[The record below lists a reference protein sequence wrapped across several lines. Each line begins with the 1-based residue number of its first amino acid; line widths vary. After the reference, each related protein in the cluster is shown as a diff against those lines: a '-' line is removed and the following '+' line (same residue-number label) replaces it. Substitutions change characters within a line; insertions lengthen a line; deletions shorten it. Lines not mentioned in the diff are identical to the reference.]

1 MLIGIILLVIFL
13 VMMVLMYL
21 NKISALLALPIMA
34 ISFAIIGSVPL
45 LFVGSVYDGIVP
57 DTVQLVPADTQS
69 ISFGLYSQ
77 TSGGTA
83 LWSETQK
90 VAVANKAYTTIL
102 GNIKP
107 IPRNLFDGQTYYLGV
122 KFGQTPEITD
132 RQSIVLISY
141 GTQIWN
147 KVTSGGITQSISY
160 LRDLAANNDLLKVVI
175 GEGSLRLHE
184 AYTLALFGGMLA
196 IFVRKKGIA
205 EAIIRIAAEL
215 AGDRPMIVAIIMMLV
230 TAVLFITLGGL
241 GAVIMVG
248 SIIFPIM
255 LSLGT
260 PPLIAAGV
268 MLIGICAGGSVAPAN
283 WVFYQN
289 TIGVPTEMTKVFAF
303 KLAGIYILV
312 GLIFIIFGLRRK
324 NRQYYW
330 AAEIPSEPVAKPKIG
345 FLAMLTPLV
354 PIILVLV
361 FKTPFFAAFLAGL
374 IWGLVT
380 TWEKGAIKSFTQA
393 MFEGAESVLPAVLL
407 MIGIGM
413 VLKAVTLDT
422 VKAYLQPL
430 LSSII
435 PSGRWSY
442 LIIFS
447 ILAPLA
453 LYRGPLNVWGMGS
466 GLAGIM
472 LATGTLP
479 PAAIMGLFVSVGAIQ
494 GVCDPTNTHN
504 VWIASYLGVDVI
516 TITKKLIPYIWA
528 LAIIGLVISA
538 ISYI

>member
-1 MLIGIILLVIFL
+1 MIIGIILLVIFL

-34 ISFAIIGSVPL
+34 ISFAVIGGLPL
-45 LFVGSVYDGIVP
+45 LFVGSIYNGTVP
-57 DTVQLVPADTQS
+57 DTVQLPPADTQS
-69 ISFGLYSQ
+69 ISFGLYSES
-77 TSGGTA
+77 SGGTA

-90 VAVANKAYTTIL
+90 VAVSKQAYTAIL

-107 IPRNLFDGQTYYLGV
+107 IPRTLFNGQPYYLGV
-122 KFGQTPEITD
+122 KFGATPELAD
-132 RQSIVLISY
+132 RQSIILSSY
-141 GTQIWN
+141 GTQIIQ
-147 KVTSGGITQSISY
+147 KLGSSGFIGSFGY
-160 LRDLAANNDLLKVVI
+160 MRDLAANNDLLKVVI
-175 GEGSLRLHE
+175 GEGSLRLNE

-260 PPLIAAGV
+260 SPLVAAGV

-289 TIGVPTEMTKVFAF
+289 TIGVPTEMTKLFSF
-303 KLAGIYILV
+303 KIAGIYLLI
-312 GLIFIIFGLRRK
+312 GLIFIILGLRKK
-324 NRQYYW
+324 NMQYYW
-330 AAEIPSEPVAKPKIG
+330 AAEIPAEPVAKPKVG
-345 FLAMLTPLV
+345 VLAMLTPLV

-374 IWGLVT
+374 IWGLIT
-380 TWEKGAIKSFTQA
+380 TWEKGAIKSFTQS

-435 PSGRWSY
+435 PHSRWTY

-479 PAAIMGLFVSVGAIQ
+479 PPAIMGLFISVGAIQ

-528 LAIIGLVISA
+528 LAIIGLIISA

>member
-1 MLIGIILLVIFL
+1 MIIGIILIVIFL
-13 VMMVLMYL
+13 IMMVLMYL
-21 NKISALLALPIMA
+21 NKLSALLALPIMA
-34 ISFAIIGSVPL
+34 ISFAIIGSIPL
-45 LFVGSVYDGIVP
+45 LFVGSNFEGKVP
-57 DTVQLVPADTQS
+57 DTIQLVPAETQS
-69 ISFGLYSQ
+69 VSFSLYSQ
-77 TSGGTA
+77 SSDGMV
-83 LWSETQK
+83 LWTESQK
-90 VAVANKAYTTIL
+90 VTVANKAYSAIL
-102 GNIKP
+102 GNVKP
-107 IPRNLFDGQTYYLGV
+107 IPRNLFDGQTYYLRV
-122 KFGQTPEITD
+122 KFGQTPEIAD
-132 RQSIVLISY
+132 RQPIILASY
-141 GTQIWN
+141 GSQIWH
-147 KVTSGGITQSISY
+147 KLTTSGFVKLFTY
-160 LRDLAANNDLLKVVI
+160 LRDLATNNDLLKIVI

-215 AGDRPMIVAIIMMLV
+215 AGDRPIVVAIIMMLV

-268 MLIGICAGGSVAPAN
+268 MLIGVCAGGSVAPAN

-289 TIGVPTEMTKVFAF
+289 TIGVPTEMTKAFAL
-303 KLAGIYILV
+303 KLAGIYILI
-312 GLIFIIFGLRRK
+312 GLVFIIFGLRRK
-324 NRQYYW
+324 NIQHYW
-330 AAEIPSEPVAKPKIG
+330 AVEIPSEPSAKPKVGI
-345 FLAMLTPLV
+345 FAMLTPLV

-374 IWGLVT
+374 IWGLIT

-435 PSGRWSY
+435 PSNRWAY
-442 LIIFS
+442 LAVFS

-479 PAAIMGLFVSVGAIQ
+479 PPAIMGLFVSVGAIQ

-504 VWIASYLGVDVI
+504 VWISSYLGVDVI
-516 TITKKLIPYIWA
+516 TITKKLIPYIWV
-528 LAIIGLVISA
+528 LAIIGLIIST
-538 ISYI
+538 ISYL

>member
-1 MLIGIILLVIFL
+1 MIIGIILLVIFL

-45 LFVGSVYDGIVP
+45 LFVGSVFDGKVP
-57 DTVQLVPADTQS
+57 DSVQLVPAETQS
-69 ISFGLYSQ
+69 IAFNLYSES
-77 TSGGTA
+77 SGGTA
-83 LWSETQK
+83 LWIETQK
-90 VAVANKAYTTIL
+90 VAVANKTYTAIL
-102 GNIKP
+102 GNVKP
-107 IPRNLFDGQTYYLGV
+107 IPRILFNGQTYYLGT
-122 KFGQTPEITD
+122 KFGQTPEIAD
-132 RQSIVLISY
+132 RQPIILTSY

-147 KVTSGGITQSISY
+147 KLTSGGVIQSLTY
-160 LRDLAANNDLLKVVI
+160 LRDLATNNDLLKVVI

-260 PPLIAAGV
+260 PPLVAAGV
-268 MLIGICAGGSVAPAN
+268 MLIGVCAGGSIAPAN

-289 TIGVPTEMTKVFAF
+289 TIGVPTEMTKEFAL
-303 KLAGIYILV
+303 KLAGIYIVIGLV
-312 GLIFIIFGLRRK
+312 FIILGLRRK

-330 AAEIPSEPVAKPKIG
+330 AAEIPSEPVVKSKVGI
-345 FLAMLTPLV
+345 LAMLTPLV
-354 PIILVLV
+354 PIILVLL
-361 FKTPFFAAFLAGL
+361 FKVPFFAAFLAGL

-413 VLKAVTLDT
+413 VLKSVTLDT

-435 PSGRWSY
+435 PNSRWAY
-442 LIIFS
+442 LAVFS
-447 ILAPLA
+447 VLAPLA

-479 PAAIMGLFVSVGAIQ
+479 PPAIMGLFVSVGAIQ

-516 TITKKLIPYIWA
+516 TITKKLIPYIWV
-528 LAIIGLVISA
+528 LAIIGLIISA